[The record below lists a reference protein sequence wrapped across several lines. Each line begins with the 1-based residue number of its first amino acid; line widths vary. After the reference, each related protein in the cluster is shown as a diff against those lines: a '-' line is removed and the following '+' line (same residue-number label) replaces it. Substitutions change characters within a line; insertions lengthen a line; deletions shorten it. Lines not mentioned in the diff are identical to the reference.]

1 MVRSARLEP
10 VHGVAVDAERRA
22 AEALAAAEARLREL
36 EAKAA
41 ELGRYEQEYRVL
53 LRTRSAAGI
62 DAMQLR
68 SFHAFIA
75 RLGDA
80 IGQQRALV
88 ESAGEE
94 RDRAR
99 ARWLEA
105 TQRARAVG
113 KVIEHAT
120 AAEQRVRDRREQTDL
135 DERAQRASVAATA
148 ARSTGRTN
156 EPNREDS

>member
-1 MVRSARLEP
+1 MRSARLEP
-10 VHGVAVDAERRA
+10 VHDVAVDAERRA
-22 AEALAAAEARLREL
+22 GEALAAAEARIREL
-36 EAKAA
+36 EAKLA
-41 ELGRYEQEYRVL
+41 ELGRYEQEYRLL

-88 ESAGEE
+88 DGAGDE

-105 TQRARAVG
+105 TRRARAVG
-113 KVIEHAT
+113 KVIEHAS
-120 AAEQRVRDRREQTDL
+120 AAEQRARDRREQTDL
-135 DERAQRASVAATA
+135 DERAQRATA
-148 ARSTGRTN
+148 AVATSGRSGHAQ
-156 EPNREDS
+156 EPNREDP